1 LSAYELA
8 LRANAKAWESYVK
21 ADRALRNEAIGEAHS
36 ALAIDAGSTLALKGT
51 SNNGVVDRCMRVIGL
66 T

>member
-1 LSAYELA
+1 MFS
-8 LRANAKAWESYVK
+8 
-21 ADRALRNEAIGEAHS
+21 NEGGRLMLYRPGQAPIEAPKVPKVYQ
-36 ALAIDAGSTLALKGT
+36 ILKGT